1 MNNAKIDL
9 NAEAM
14 LNRLESMKTQADA
27 VYQQITKTSGV
38 MEELKTYFTGTSATN
53 LQQKHE
59 SLESTYASLL
69 SYLEGKIAEM
79 QTLTGNIQRVDE
91 EV

>member
-1 MNNAKIDL
+1 
-9 NAEAM
+9 
-14 LNRLESMKTQADA
+14 
-27 VYQQITKTSGV
+27 